1 MTYCINFDKNE
12 FISALF
18 AWFQANK
25 RDLPWRKTYSPY
37 HVWISEMMLQQTQME
52 RGVQYFNRW
61 MQEFNS
67 PADVADAPLEKI
79 LQLWEG
85 LGYYSRAKNIYQS
98 AQIIRD
104 RYNGEIPCDEEKIKA
119 LAGIGDYTL
128 CAIMGIAFEKDY
140 ATVDANVERV
150 FARLFN
156 CTESNLKKALRPLV
170 QELLPCGK
178 ARIYNQA
185 LMELGALVCK
195 KNPQCGLCPLTG
207 FCESKKLGLEK
218 ERPLPKEKKQ
228 NIPVLASFCIIR
240 NSQNQELIRQRK
252 SQKLWNGMWEYI
264 GIDSIVID
272 NTDENIDTA
281 NLAYKHEPVL
291 QEHTARQ
298 SLVIELG
305 RLFSLSRKERE
316 EIAQKISPHC
326 LRISSS
332 YTNHK
337 LTACFFTLNLDRKLE
352 EKMQIPEHALWTDK
366 AEEFAMPSHHRKAHQ
381 KLSKEKLPQ
390 KAEQGRL
397 L

>member
-1 MTYCINFDKNE
+1 MPIMTYRINFDKDD
-12 FISALF
+12 FITALF
-18 AWFQANK
+18 DWFQANK

-61 MQEFNS
+61 IQEFSS
-67 PADVADAPLEKI
+67 PTEVADAPLEKI

-85 LGYYSRAKNIYQS
+85 LGYYSRAKNIYRS

-104 RYNGEIPCDEEKIKA
+104 RYNGEIPCNEEKIKA

-156 CTESNLKKALRPLV
+156 CTEPNLKKALRPLV
-170 QELLPCGK
+170 QKLLPCGQ

-195 KNPQCGLCPLTG
+195 KNPRCRLCPLTD

-228 NIPVLASFCIIR
+228 NIPVLASFCIIK
-240 NSQNQELIRQRK
+240 NAKNQELIRQRK

-264 GIDSIVID
+264 GIDSIV
-272 NTDENIDTA
+272 TDKTDKAENEHA
-281 NLAYKHEPVL
+281 KPAL
-291 QEHTARQ
+291 QEHVARQ
-298 SLVIELG
+298 SLIIELG
-305 RLFSLSRKERE
+305 RLFSLTQKEKE
-316 EIAQKISPHC
+316 EIEQKMSQSC

-337 LTACFFTLNLDRKLE
+337 LTACFFILTMDRKLE
-352 EKMQIPEHALWTDK
+352 EKIHIPEHALWTGN
-366 AEEFAMPSHHRKAHQ
+366 AEKFAMPSHHRKAHQ
-381 KLSKEKLPQ
+381 KLNKEKLPQ